1 MLTVHHLGVSQS
13 ERIVWLCE
21 ELGIDYQLKRY
32 DREPMGMA
40 PPDYKA
46 LHPLGAAPVITDGE
60 LVLAESGAII
70 EYILA
75 KHGDGRLAVGPD
87 QANFGDYLYWLHFA
101 NGTFMPAQMVLMF
114 QRFMGGDAG
123 ANAGPADFLNERGE
137 RLWRLIEARLA
148 EAPYFAGPDFTAAD
162 IIMGFPLT
170 TMRTFIPHD
179 LGPYPALRAY
189 LQRIGERP
197 AYRSAMQKGDPQMAP
212 VLS

>member
-21 ELGIDYQLKRY
+21 ELGIDYRLQRY

-46 LHPLGAAPVITDGE
+46 LHPLGAAPVITDGDV
-60 LVLAESGAII
+60 VLAESGAII

-75 KHGDGRLAVGPD
+75 KYGAGKLTVGPE
-87 QANFGDYLYWLHFA
+87 QANFADYLYWLHFA
-101 NGTFMPAQMVLMF
+101 NGTFMPAQMTLMM
-114 QRFMGGDAG
+114 QRFMGGG
-123 ANAGPADFLNERGE
+123 ADNPGTAFLADRGE
-137 RLWRLIEARLA
+137 RLWRLIDARLA
-148 EAPYFAGPDFTAAD
+148 QAPYFAGPDFTAAD

-179 LGPYPALRAY
+179 LSPYPALRAY

-197 AYRSAMQKGDPQMAP
+197 AYRSAMQKGDPQMEP
-212 VLS
+212 MLG